1 MKPILTAVLM
11 PLLLAAC
18 GVYLPE
24 QITIDTRGPI
34 HRSPRP
40 ERDADGL
47 IRTQRGECLDI
58 HGNDRRSLIRH
69 RCHGQANQLFR
80 WDAKS
85 GTIRQNERCLDV
97 AGGETR
103 DGSRVILFSCNG
115 RDNQRWYRDGARIRS
130 ADSGKC
136 LDASESYLAIRT
148 CNGSR
153 EQQFEWGGR

>member
-1 MKPILTAVLM
+1 M
-11 PLLLAAC
+11 
-18 GVYLPE
+18 
-24 QITIDTRGPI
+24 
-34 HRSPRP
+34 
-40 ERDADGL
+40 
-47 IRTQRGECLDI
+47 
-58 HGNDRRSLIRH
+58 
-69 RCHGQANQLFR
+69 FR
-80 WDAKS
+80 LDAKS

-103 DGSRVILFSCNG
+103 DGSRVILFQCNG

-136 LDASESYLAIRT
+136 LDAFESYLAIRT

>member
-1 MKPILTAVLM
+1 MKLILTVLM
-11 PLLLAAC
+11 PLLLSAC

-24 QITIDTRGPI
+24 QITIDTRGPS

-80 WDAKS
+80 LDAKS

-103 DGSRVILFSCNG
+103 DGSR
-115 RDNQRWYRDGARIRS
+115 
-130 ADSGKC
+130 
-136 LDASESYLAIRT
+136 
-148 CNGSR
+148 

>member
-1 MKPILTAVLM
+1 MKPILTVLM

-24 QITIDTRGPI
+24 QITIDTRGPS

-47 IRTQRGECLDI
+47 IRTERGECLDI

-80 WDAKS
+80 LDAKS
-85 GTIRQNERCLDV
+85 
-97 AGGETR
+97 GETR
-103 DGSRVILFSCNG
+103 DGSRVILFQCNG

-136 LDASESYLAIRT
+136 LDASESYLAIRA

>member
-1 MKPILTAVLM
+1 M
-11 PLLLAAC
+11 
-18 GVYLPE
+18 
-24 QITIDTRGPI
+24 
-34 HRSPRP
+34 
-40 ERDADGL
+40 
-47 IRTQRGECLDI
+47 
-58 HGNDRRSLIRH
+58 
-69 RCHGQANQLFR
+69 FR
-80 WDAKS
+80 LDAKS

>member
-1 MKPILTAVLM
+1 MKPILTVLM
-11 PLLLAAC
+11 PLLLSAC

-34 HRSPRP
+34 HRSPRL

-103 DGSRVILFSCNG
+103 DGSRVILFQCNG

-136 LDASESYLAIRT
+136 LDAFESYLAIRA